1 MGRGQGASSVTPPGS
16 SSPKPRLLLPVAGG
30 PAPGCSARQSAL
42 LHSPGISKL
51 ALALQPGS
59 THKASAF
66 LFRECQCLPG
76 GGQGEGLCPERR

>member
-1 MGRGQGASSVTPPGS
+1 MSSVTPPGS
-16 SSPKPRLLLPVAGG
+16 SSPRPWLLLLVAGG
-30 PAPGCSARQSAL
+30 HATGRSAKQSAL

-66 LFRECQCLPG
+66 LFRELQCLPG
-76 GGQGEGLCPERR
+76 GRQEAGPLS